1 MTYAIIETG
10 GKQYKVSAGEK
21 LLVEKLEAEGEF
33 KFERVLLVGS
43 ETEQKIGTPL
53 VEGASVTAKIVAQVK
68 GPKLVAFKKKR
79 RKGFKNKKGH
89 RQELTQV
96 LIENINF

>member
-10 GKQYKVSAGEK
+10 GKQYKVTAGEK
-21 LLVEKLEAEGEF
+21 LLVEKLDAEGTF
-33 KFERVLLVGS
+33 KFDKVLMVGS
-43 ETEQKIGTPL
+43 ETQQTVGTPL
-53 VEGASVTAKIVAQVK
+53 VEGASVSAKIVAQVR

-79 RKGFKNKKGH
+79 RKGFRNKKGH
-89 RQELTQV
+89 RQDLTQV